1 MVESMSPSNPT
12 EQLVEDLAAV
22 YFGAMGATIKRGVE
36 IDDAGERGD
45 AAQVILKGRLGA
57 ALHRLNPELP
67 HDTVEE
73 VVRILSHPPHPT
85 PTQNNRWCHA
95 LLTDGVEIEYRD
107 PKTGETRGGRAR
119 LVDFDNPAANE
130 LLAVR
135 QLSVLGASGKVI
147 RPDLTVFLNGLPV
160 AIIELKDPTDTQAD
174 LGVAVDQLA
183 RYRQA
188 APDLFV
194 PNLVLAVS
202 DGMLTRVGSIT
213 SGRSRFMPWR
223 PLHDDGGGA
232 PTLEA
237 LIRGL
242 FEPRALVDYLR
253 TCVTFEE
260 DERGEIV
267 KKIAGYHQ
275 FRAVRKARASV
286 LKALKGSPHP
296 SPLPQAGEGAE
307 AAQAGEGAKGGDGRG
322 GVIWHTQGS
331 GKSLT
336 MLMLAGALIRE
347 PLLANP
353 TVVMMTDRN
362 DLDDQLFDTFAA
374 GRALLRQAPVQA
386 GSREQLKA
394 LLDRAAGGVVFTTIQ
409 KFAEAQGVVSE
420 RSNVV
425 VMADEAHR
433 SQYGFVEGGARWLRE
448 ALPNATFVGFTG
460 TPLEGDDKNT
470 IHVFGEYADVY
481 DIRQA
486 VEDGATRPLY
496 YESRIVKLKVDEA
509 GARVAE
515 DEIEYVVNADRS
527 GEAADE
533 NIRVPLESL
542 VGAPERMERL
552 AAFIVEHWEK
562 RRAAMEGKAMV
573 VTMSRDIAA
582 RLYEAIRALRPDW
595 HDADDERGAMKVIL
609 TGSSEDV
616 EPLRS
621 HVRSK
626 AARKRLAERFKN
638 PNDDLR
644 MVIVCD
650 MWLTGFDCP
659 PAHTM
664 YLDKPLAGHNLM
676 QAIARVN
683 RVYGDK
689 PGGLIVDLL
698 GLADQ
703 LADALAIYTQA
714 GGTGEAVRRVQDEA
728 VPAMQ
733 SAFEKLRDFF
743 HGCDYQQALQ
753 AEPRDVLPVYLRAI
767 DHVFGQNDGWKR
779 LRTLV
784 KELSAAF
791 ALAVPRPEAEA
802 IAPHLAFFQRAVAM
816 IRKRLSDEADGG
828 AGRGRQRD
836 IDAAVR
842 QVIGGAVDADE
853 VIDLFAV
860 AGLEEA
866 RLDILSDEFLGR
878 VAALEQKN
886 LALETLR
893 KLLNDQIRTTERTN
907 LVQSKKFREALEDAM
922 LRYTNKAITT
932 AEMIARLVDLAKHLR
947 DAQQHGEALG
957 LSREETAFY
966 DALAENGSAKQA
978 MQNDTLR
985 LMARELTEMV
995 KKMPRLDW
1003 TQRESVRADL
1013 RRSVRRLLAKY
1024 GYPPDLAEGAT
1035 QLVLRQAE
1043 LSTENAA
1050 SLACG

>member
-1 MVESMSPSNPT
+1 MTTSSPT
-12 EQLVEDLAAV
+12 EQLVEDIAAV
-22 YFGAMGATIKRGVE
+22 YFGALGAAIKHGVE
-36 IDDAGERGD
+36 IDDAGERGGS
-45 AAQVILKGRLGA
+45 AEVVLKGRLGS
-57 ALHRLNPELP
+57 ALHRLNPDLP
-67 HDTVEE
+67 HDTIEE
-73 VVRILSHPPHPT
+73 VVRVLSRPPHPT
-85 PTQNNRWCHA
+85 LIQNNRWFHG
-95 LLTDGVEIEYRD
+95 LLTDGVQVEYRD
-107 PKTGETRGGRAR
+107 ARSGETRGGRAR
-119 LVDFDNPAANE
+119 IIDFDDPAANE
-130 LLAVR
+130 LLVVR
-135 QLSVLGASGKVI
+135 QLSVSGQSGKVI
-147 RPDLTVFLNGLPV
+147 RPDLTVFLNGLPIAV
-160 AIIELKDPTDTQAD
+160 IELKDPTDTQAD
-174 LGVAVDQLA
+174 LGVAIDQLD
-183 RYRQA
+183 RYMQA

-194 PNLVLAVS
+194 SNLVSAVS

-223 PLHDDGGGA
+223 PLNDDGGGA

-242 FEPRALVDYLR
+242 FEPGTLVDYLR

-260 DERGEIV
+260 DERGEIA

-275 FRAVRKARASV
+275 FRAVRKARTSV
-286 LKALKGSPHP
+286 LASLKAP
-296 SPLPQAGEGAE
+296 SGE
-307 AAQAGEGAKGGDGRG
+307 GDGRG

-347 PLLANP
+347 PPLTNP
-353 TVVMMTDRN
+353 TIVMITDRN
-362 DLDDQLFDTFAA
+362 DLDDQLFNTFAA
-374 GRALLRQAPVQA
+374 GRALLRQDPVQA
-386 GSREQLKA
+386 ASREELKT
-394 LLDRAAGGVVFTTIQ
+394 LLDRAAGGVVFATIQ
-409 KFAEAQGVVSE
+409 KFAEAHGVISE
-420 RSNVV
+420 RANVI

-433 SQYGFVEGGARWLRE
+433 SQYGFVEGGARWMRE

-460 TPLEGDDKNT
+460 TPLERDDRNT
-470 IHVFGEYADVY
+470 IHVFGGYADVY

-496 YESRIVKLKVDEA
+496 YESRIVKLKVNEEA
-509 GARVAE
+509 ARVAE
-515 DEIEYVVNADRS
+515 EKVEYVINADRS
-527 GEAADE
+527 GETADDR
-533 NIRVPLESL
+533 IRVRLESL
-542 VGAPERMERL
+542 VGAQERIERL

-582 RLYEAIRALRPDW
+582 RLYEAIRALRPEW
-595 HDADDERGAMKVIL
+595 HDADDERGAMKVVV
-609 TGSSEDV
+609 TGAGDDP

-621 HVRSK
+621 HVRTK
-626 AARKRLAERFKN
+626 AARKRLAERFKD
-638 PNDDLR
+638 PADDLR
-644 MVIVCD
+644 LVIVCD

-683 RVYGDK
+683 RVYGEK

-703 LADALAIYTQA
+703 LADALAVYTQA
-714 GGTGEAVRRVQDEA
+714 GGTGEAVRKVQDEA

-733 SAFEKLRDFF
+733 AAFEKLRDFF
-743 HGCDYQQALQ
+743 HGCDYERALN
-753 AEPRDVLPVYLRAI
+753 AEPTDVLPVYLHAI
-767 DHVFGQNDGWKR
+767 DHVFGQHDGWKR

-791 ALAVPRPEAEA
+791 ALSVPRPETEA
-802 IAPHLAFFQRAVAM
+802 ITPYLAFFQRVVAM
-816 IRKRLSDEADGG
+816 IRKRLADDAGGG
-828 AGRGRQRD
+828 AGHARQRD

-842 QVIGGAVDADE
+842 QVIGGAVDADD

-860 AGLEEA
+860 AGLSEA

-893 KLLNDQIRTTERTN
+893 KLLNDQIRITERTN

-932 AEMIARLVDLAKHLR
+932 AEMIARLIDLAKSMR
-947 DAQQHGEALG
+947 EAKRHGEELG
-957 LSREETAFY
+957 LTEEEAAFY
-966 DALAENGSAKQA
+966 DALAQNESATEA
-978 MQNDTLR
+978 MQSDTLR
-985 LMARELTEMV
+985 LMARELTEMIRR
-995 KKMPRLDW
+995 MPKLDW
-1003 TQRESVRADL
+1003 TQRESVRATL
-1013 RRSVRRLLAKY
+1013 RRNVRRLLAKY

-1043 LSTENAA
+1043 LSTEA
-1050 SLACG
+1050 SVEAGPQPALLS

>member
-1 MVESMSPSNPT
+1 MDELTT
-12 EQLVEDLAAV
+12 ELSAAAWFETIRVRVLSAADLEDERADSSCVFLSTV
-22 YFGAMGATIKRGVE
+22 LSGALRS
-36 IDDAGERGD
+36 
-45 AAQVILKGRLGA
+45 
-57 ALHRLNPELP
+57 LNPDLP
-67 HDTVEE
+67 ESKVDETA
-73 VVRILSHPPHPT
+73 RLISRPPHHALN
-85 PTQNNRWCHA
+85 QNNRWFHG
-95 LLTDGVEIEYRD
+95 LLCDGVEVEYRD
-107 PKTGETRGGRAR
+107 PRSGETRGGYSR
-119 LVDFDNPAANE
+119 LVDFDRPERND
-130 LLAVR
+130 LLVVR
-135 QLSVLGASGKVI
+135 QLTITGASGTWI
-147 RPDLTVFLNGLPV
+147 RPDMTVFLNGLPI
-160 AIIELKDPTDTQAD
+160 ALIELKDPADPEAD
-174 LGVAVDQLA
+174 LWSAIDQFE
-183 RYRQA
+183 RYTRT
-188 APDLFV
+188 APDFFV
-194 PNLVLAVS
+194 PNILLVAS
-202 DGMLTRVGSIT
+202 DGLLTRVGSIT

-223 PLHDDGGGA
+223 PLSDDGGDA

-242 FEPRALVDYLR
+242 FEKRTLVDYLR
-253 TCVTFEE
+253 ACVTFEE
-260 DERGEIV
+260 DERGEIA

-286 LKALKGSPHP
+286 LARLKPP
-296 SPLPQAGEGAE
+296 SGA
-307 AAQAGEGAKGGDGRG
+307 GDGRG

-347 PLLANP
+347 PRMTNP
-353 TVVMMTDRN
+353 TVVMITDRN
-362 DLDDQLFDTFAA
+362 DLDDQLFETFAA
-374 GRALLRQAPVQA
+374 GRALLRQDPVQA
-386 GSREQLKA
+386 ASREQLKA

-409 KFAEAQGVVSE
+409 KFAEAHGVISE
-420 RSNVV
+420 RANVV

-433 SQYGFVEGGARWLRE
+433 SQYGFVEGGARWMRE
-448 ALPNATFVGFTG
+448 ALPNAAFVGFTG
-460 TPLEGDDKNT
+460 TPLERDDKNT

-496 YESRIVKLKVDEA
+496 YESRIIKLRVDEE

-515 DEIEYVVNADRS
+515 EEVEYVVSADRS
-527 GEAADE
+527 GETAEDH
-533 NIRVPLESL
+533 IRVPLEAL
-542 VGAPERMERL
+542 VGAQERIERL
-552 AAFIVEHWEK
+552 AAFIADHWDK

-595 HDADDERGAMKVIL
+595 HDADDERGAMKVVV
-609 TGSSEDV
+609 TPSQDDT

-621 HVRSK
+621 HGRTK
-626 AARKRLAERFKN
+626 AARKRLAERFKD
-638 PNDDLR
+638 PGDDLR
-644 MVIVCD
+644 LVIVCD

-703 LADALAIYTQA
+703 LADALATYTQA

-733 SAFEKLRDFF
+733 AAFEKLRAFF
-743 HGCDYQQALQ
+743 HGCDYELALD
-753 AEPRDVLPVYLRAI
+753 AAAGEVLPVYLRAI

-784 KELSAAF
+784 KELSTAF
-791 ALAVPRPEAEA
+791 ALAVPRPETEA
-802 IAPHLAFFQRAVAM
+802 ITPHLAFFQRAVAM
-816 IRKRLSDEADGG
+816 IRKRLADDSNGG
-828 AGRGRQRD
+828 AGHARQRD

-842 QVIGGAVDADE
+842 QVIGGAVDAGE
-853 VIDLFAV
+853 VIDLFAA

-866 RLDILSDEFLGR
+866 RLDILSDEFLCR
-878 VAALEQKN
+878 VAALEQRN

-893 KLLNDQIRTTERTN
+893 KLLNDQIRISQRTN
-907 LVQSKKFREALEDAM
+907 LVQSRKFREALEDAM
-922 LRYTNKAITT
+922 LRYTNKAIST
-932 AEMIARLVDLAKHLR
+932 AEMIARLIDLAKSLR
-947 DAQQHGEALG
+947 DARRHGEELG
-957 LSREETAFY
+957 LTSEEVAFY
-966 DALAENGSAKQA
+966 DALADNESAREA
-978 MQNDTLR
+978 MQSDTLR

-995 KKMPRLDW
+995 KNMPKLDW
-1003 TQRESVRADL
+1003 TQRESVRASL
-1013 RRSVRRLLAKY
+1013 RRNVRRLLAKF

-1035 QLVLRQAE
+1035 QLVLKQAE
-1043 LSTENAA
+1043 LSTANG
-1050 SLACG
+1050 S

>member
-1 MVESMSPSNPT
+1 MSSLT
-12 EQLVEDLAAV
+12 EQLVEDVASV
-22 YFGAMGATIKRGVE
+22 YFGAIGAATKRGVE

-45 AAQVILKGRLGA
+45 ASQVTLKGRLAA
-57 ALHRLNPELP
+57 ALHRLNTDLP
-67 HDTVEE
+67 HDSIEE
-73 VVRILSHPPHPT
+73 VVRILSRPPHPT
-85 PTQNNRWCHA
+85 LIQNNLWFHS
-95 LLTDGVEIEYRD
+95 LLTDGVEVESREA
-107 PKTGETRGGRAR
+107 KSGETRGDRAR
-119 LVDFDNPAANE
+119 LVDFDNPGAND
-130 LLAVR
+130 LLVVR
-135 QLSVLGASGKVI
+135 QLTATGASGKVI

-160 AIIELKDPTDTQAD
+160 AVIELKDPTDTQAD
-174 LGVAVDQLA
+174 LGVAIDQLD
-183 RYRQA
+183 RYMQT

-194 PNLVLAVS
+194 SNLVLVVS

-213 SGRSRFMPWR
+213 SGRGRFMPWR
-223 PLHDDGGGA
+223 PIDDREGGGA

-242 FEPRALVDYLR
+242 FDPRTLVDYLR

-260 DERGEIV
+260 DERGEIA

-286 LKALKGSPHP
+286 LTRLKP
-296 SPLPQAGEGAE
+296 SSGT
-307 AAQAGEGAKGGDGRG
+307 GDGRG

-336 MLMLAGALIRE
+336 MLMLAGGLIRE
-347 PLLANP
+347 SRMTNP
-353 TVVMMTDRN
+353 TIVMITDRN
-362 DLDDQLFDTFAA
+362 DLDDQLFETFAA
-374 GRALLRQAPVQA
+374 GRALLRQDPVQA
-386 GSREQLKA
+386 ATREHLKA
-394 LLDRAAGGVVFTTIQ
+394 LLDRAAGGVVFTTIH
-409 KFAEAQGVVSE
+409 KFAEAHGVVSK
-420 RSNVV
+420 RSNMV

-433 SQYGFVEGGARWLRE
+433 SQYGFVEGGARWMRE

-460 TPLEGDDKNT
+460 TPLEHDDRNT

-496 YESRIVKLKVDEA
+496 YESRIIKLKVDEE

-515 DEIEYVVNADRS
+515 EEVEYVANPDRG
-527 GEAADE
+527 GEGAEDS
-533 NIRVPLESL
+533 IRVPLESL
-542 VGAPERMERL
+542 VGARERIERL

-582 RLYEAIRALRPDW
+582 RLYEAIRTLRPDW
-595 HDADDERGAMKVIL
+595 HDIDDERGTMKVVV
-609 TGSSEDV
+609 TGTNEDP
-616 EPLRS
+616 EPLRN
-621 HVRSK
+621 HVRTK
-626 AARKRLAERFKN
+626 AARKRLAERFKA
-638 PNDDLR
+638 PHDDLR
-644 MVIVCD
+644 LVIVCD

-703 LADALAIYTQA
+703 LADALATYTQA
-714 GGTGEAVRRVQDEA
+714 GGTGEAVRRVQNEA

-733 SAFEKLRDFF
+733 ATFEKLRGFF
-743 HGCDYQQALQ
+743 HGCDYEQALDTKPQ
-753 AEPRDVLPVYLRAI
+753 AVLLVYLRAI

-791 ALAVPRPEAEA
+791 ALAVPRPETEA
-802 IAPHLAFFQRAVAM
+802 ITPHLAFFQRVMAM
-816 IRKRLSDEADGG
+816 IRKRLTDDTGGG
-828 AGRGRQRD
+828 AGHARQRD

-842 QVIGGAVDADE
+842 QVIGSTIDADE

-860 AGLEEA
+860 AGLSDA

-893 KLLNDQIRTTERTN
+893 KLLNDQIRITERTN
-907 LVQSKKFREALEDAM
+907 IVQSRKFREALEDAM
-922 LRYTNKAITT
+922 LRYTNRVITT
-932 AEMIARLVDLAKHLR
+932 AEMISQLIDLAKSLR
-947 DAQQHGEALG
+947 DAQRHGDELG
-957 LSREETAFY
+957 LSGAETAFY
-966 DALAENGSAKQA
+966 DALAENRSAREA
-978 MQNDTLR
+978 MQSDTLR
-985 LMARELTEMV
+985 LMARKLTEMV
-995 KKMPRLDW
+995 KNMPKLDW
-1003 TQRESVRADL
+1003 TQRESVRASL
-1013 RRSVRRLLAKY
+1013 RRNVRRLLAKY
-1024 GYPPDLAEGAT
+1024 GYPPDLAEDAT

-1043 LSTENAA
+1043 LSTEN
-1050 SLACG
+1050 SE

>member
-1 MVESMSPSNPT
+1 MMSSPT
-12 EQLVEDLAAV
+12 EQLVEDVASV
-22 YFGAMGATIKRGVE
+22 YFGAIGAATKRGVE
-36 IDDAGERGD
+36 IDDAEERGE
-45 AAQVILKGRLGA
+45 ASQVTLKGRLAA
-57 ALHRLNPELP
+57 ALHRLNPDLP
-67 HDTVEE
+67 HDSIEE
-73 VVRILSHPPHPT
+73 VVRILSRPPHPT
-85 PTQNNRWCHA
+85 LIQNNLWFHS
-95 LLTDGVEIEYRD
+95 LLTDGVDVEYREA
-107 PKTGETRGGRAR
+107 KSGETRGGRAR
-119 LVDFDNPAANE
+119 LVDFDNPGANG
-130 LLAVR
+130 LLLVR
-135 QLSVLGASGKVI
+135 QLTVTGASDKVI

-160 AIIELKDPTDTQAD
+160 ALIELKDPTDTQAN
-174 LGVAVDQLA
+174 LGVAIDQLG
-183 RYRQA
+183 RYMQT

-194 PNLVLAVS
+194 SNLVLVVS

-223 PLHDDGGGA
+223 PIDDREGGGA

-242 FEPRALVDYLR
+242 FDPRTLVDYLR

-260 DERGEIV
+260 DERGEIA

-286 LKALKGSPHP
+286 LARLKPP
-296 SPLPQAGEGAE
+296 SGT
-307 AAQAGEGAKGGDGRG
+307 GDGRG

-336 MLMLAGALIRE
+336 MLMLAGGLIRE
-347 PLLANP
+347 SRMNNP
-353 TVVMMTDRN
+353 AVVMITDRN

-374 GRALLRQAPVQA
+374 GRALLRQDPVQA
-386 GSREQLKA
+386 ESREHLKA

-409 KFAEAQGVVSE
+409 KFAEAHGVISE
-420 RSNVV
+420 RSNMV

-433 SQYGFVEGGARWLRE
+433 SQYGFVEGGARWMRE

-460 TPLEGDDKNT
+460 TPLERDDRNT

-481 DIRQA
+481 DIRQS
-486 VEDGATRPLY
+486 VEDGTTRPLY
-496 YESRIVKLKVDEA
+496 YEARIIKLKVNEE

-515 DEIEYVVNADRS
+515 EEVEYVADRDRG
-527 GEAADE
+527 GEGAEDS
-533 NIRVPLESL
+533 IRVPRESL
-542 VGAPERMERL
+542 VGAQERIERL

-582 RLYEAIRALRPDW
+582 RLYEAIRTLRPDW
-595 HDADDERGAMKVIL
+595 HDVDDERGAMKVVV
-609 TGSSEDV
+609 TGTDEDP
-616 EPLRS
+616 EPLRN
-621 HVRSK
+621 HVRTK
-626 AARKRLAERFKN
+626 AARKRLAERFKA
-638 PNDDLR
+638 PHDDLR
-644 MVIVCD
+644 LVIVCD

-664 YLDKPLAGHNLM
+664 YLDKPLAGHSLM

-698 GLADQ
+698 GVADQ
-703 LADALAIYTQA
+703 LGDALATYTQA
-714 GGTGEAVRRVQDEA
+714 GGTGEAVRRVQNEA

-733 SAFEKLRDFF
+733 AAFEKLRGFF
-743 HGCDYQQALQ
+743 HGCDYEQALDAKPQ
-753 AEPRDVLPVYLRAI
+753 AVLRVYLRAI

-791 ALAVPRPEAEA
+791 ALAVPRPETEA
-802 IAPHLAFFQRAVAM
+802 ITAHVAFFQRVVAM
-816 IRKRLSDEADGG
+816 IRNRLADDTGGG
-828 AGRGRQRD
+828 AGHARQRD

-842 QVIGGAVDADE
+842 QVIGGAIDADE

-860 AGLEEA
+860 AGLSDA

-893 KLLNDQIRTTERTN
+893 KLLNDQIRITERTN
-907 LVQSKKFREALEDAM
+907 IVQSRKFREALEDAM
-922 LRYTNKAITT
+922 LRYTNRAITT
-932 AEMIARLVDLAKHLR
+932 AEMISQLIDLAKSLR
-947 DAQQHGEALG
+947 DAQRHGEELG
-957 LSREETAFY
+957 LSGDETAFY
-966 DALAENGSAKQA
+966 DALAENRSAREA
-978 MQNDTLR
+978 MQSDTLR
-985 LMARELTEMV
+985 LLARKLTEKV
-995 KKMPRLDW
+995 KNMPKLDW
-1003 TQRESVRADL
+1003 THRESVRASL
-1013 RRSVRRLLAKY
+1013 RRDVRRLLAKY
-1024 GYPPDLAEGAT
+1024 GYPPDLAEDAT
-1035 QLVLRQAE
+1035 QLILRQAE
-1043 LSTENAA
+1043 LSTEN
-1050 SLACG
+1050 SE

>member
-1 MVESMSPSNPT
+1 MARVS
-12 EQLVEDLAAV
+12 EQFVEDLTSLHFGETGVAV
-22 YFGAMGATIKRGVE
+22 TCSAE
-36 IDDAGERGD
+36 IDDAGERSNVS
-45 AAQVILKGRLGA
+45 QVMLKGRLAA
-57 ALHRLNPELP
+57 ALHRLNSDLP
-67 HDTVEE
+67 HDPIEE
-73 VVRILSHPPHPT
+73 AVRILSRPPHPT
-85 PTQNNRWCHA
+85 LIQNNLWFHS
-95 LLTDGVEIEYRD
+95 LLTDGVEVEYREA
-107 PKTGETRGGRAR
+107 KSGETRGGRAR
-119 LVDFDNPAANE
+119 LVDFDNPDANE

-135 QLSVLGASGKVI
+135 QLSVAGPSGKII
-147 RPDLTVFLNGLPV
+147 RPDLTMFLNGLPV
-160 AIIELKDPTDTQAD
+160 AVIELKAPTDTQAN
-174 LGVAVDQLA
+174 LGVAIDQLD
-183 RYRQA
+183 RYMQT

-194 PNLVLAVS
+194 SNLALVVS

-242 FEPRALVDYLR
+242 FDLRALVDYLR
-253 TCVTFEE
+253 TCVTFEA
-260 DERGEIV
+260 DERGEIA

-286 LKALKGSPHP
+286 LARLKPP
-296 SPLPQAGEGAE
+296 SGT
-307 AAQAGEGAKGGDGRG
+307 GDGRG

-336 MLMLAGALIRE
+336 MLMLAGGLIRE
-347 PLLANP
+347 SRMTNP
-353 TVVMMTDRN
+353 TIVMITDRN

-374 GRALLRQAPVQA
+374 GRALLRQDPVQA
-386 GSREQLKA
+386 VSREHLKA

-409 KFAEAQGVVSE
+409 KFAEAHGVVSE

-433 SQYGFVEGGARWLRE
+433 SQYGFLEGGARWMRE

-460 TPLEGDDKNT
+460 TPLERDDRNT

-496 YESRIVKLKVDEA
+496 YESRIIKLKVDEE

-515 DEIEYVVNADRS
+515 KEVEYVANADRG
-527 GEAADE
+527 GEGAEDS
-533 NIRVPLESL
+533 IRVPLESL
-542 VGAPERMERL
+542 VGAQERIERL

-573 VTMSRDIAA
+573 LTMSRDIAA
-582 RLYEAIRALRPDW
+582 RLYEAIRTLRPDW
-595 HDADDERGAMKVIL
+595 HDIDDERGAMKVVV
-609 TGSSEDV
+609 TGTNDDP
-616 EPLRS
+616 EPLRN
-621 HVRSK
+621 HVRTE
-626 AARKRLAERFKN
+626 AARKRLAERFKA
-638 PNDDLR
+638 PHDDLR
-644 MVIVCD
+644 LVIVCD

-703 LADALAIYTQA
+703 LADALATYTQA
-714 GGTGEAVRRVQDEA
+714 GGTGEAVRKVQDEA

-733 SAFEKLRDFF
+733 AVFEKLRGFF
-743 HGCDYQQALQ
+743 HGCDYEQALDAKPQ
-753 AEPRDVLPVYLRAI
+753 AVLLVYLRAI

-791 ALAVPRPEAEA
+791 ALAVPRPETEA
-802 IAPHLAFFQRAVAM
+802 ITPHLAFFQRVVAM
-816 IRKRLSDEADGG
+816 IRKRLTDDTGGG
-828 AGRGRQRD
+828 AGHARQRD

-842 QVIGGAVDADE
+842 QVIGGAIDADE

-860 AGLEEA
+860 AGLSDA

-893 KLLNDQIRTTERTN
+893 KLLNDQIRITERTN
-907 LVQSKKFREALEDAM
+907 IVQSRKFREALEDAM

-932 AEMIARLVDLAKHLR
+932 AEMISQLIDLAKSLR
-947 DAQQHGEALG
+947 DAQRHGEELG
-957 LSREETAFY
+957 LSGEETAFY
-966 DALAENGSAKQA
+966 DALAENGSAREA
-978 MQNDTLR
+978 MQSDTLR

-995 KKMPRLDW
+995 KKMPKLDW
-1003 TQRESVRADL
+1003 TQRESVRASL
-1013 RRSVRRLLAKY
+1013 RRNVRRLLAKY
-1024 GYPPDLAEGAT
+1024 GYPPDLAEDAT

-1043 LSTENAA
+1043 LSTEN
-1050 SLACG
+1050 SE